1 MNGDPRVIV
10 TWGFVREVFCPFP
23 RYAVQRAGAE
33 TRPCA
38 GNYIIRRRLI
48 SLRLRRVEDAVF
60 IGIAV
65 FIEQISHGN
74 DLITIFEQG
83 GKDDL

>member
-10 TWGFVREVFCPFP
+10 TWGFVREGFCPFP
-23 RYAVQRAGAE
+23 RYDVQRAVTE
-33 TRPCA
+33 NRPYA
-38 GNYIIRRRLI
+38 GKCIIRRRLI

-60 IGIAV
+60 VGIAV
-65 FIEQISHGN
+65 FIEQISHGH
-74 DLITIFEQG
+74 DLITIIEQG